1 VLTGRDDVRTDVTE
15 RDQCVVARERGEL
28 AEAAPR
34 DVLEEDPLDRFLCAE
49 AQDLLERRA
58 DEPFV
63 RDGARL

>member
-1 VLTGRDDVRTDVTE
+1 VTK
-15 RDQCVVARERGEL
+15 RDQRVAARDRGEL

-34 DVLEEDPLDRFLCAE
+34 DVLEEDPLDRILRAE
-49 AQDLLERRA
+49 LQDLLERRV

>member
-1 VLTGRDDVRTDVTE
+1 VTE
-15 RDQCVVARERGEL
+15 RDQRSATRNGGEL

-34 DVLEEDPLDRFLCAE
+34 DVFEEDSFDRLLCTE
-49 AQDLLERRA
+49 GEDLFERRV

>member
-1 VLTGRDDVRTDVTE
+1 MAE
-15 RDQCVVARERGEL
+15 RDQHVVTRDRGEL

-34 DVLEEDPLDRFLCAE
+34 DVLEEDPLDRLLRAE
-49 AQDLLERRA
+49 REDLFERRV

>member
-1 VLTGRDDVRTDVTE
+1 VAE
-15 RDQCVVARERGEL
+15 RDQRVVTYDRGEL

-34 DVLEEDPLDRFLCAE
+34 DVLEEDPLDRLLRAE
-49 AQDLLERRA
+49 REDLLERRV